1 MQKQVVAAAIT
12 AVVAS
17 GVDGAGVRG
26 AQESVGVWATL
37 ISMGRIAV
45 GCAFA
50 LGTMG
55 SRCFAACGVVRDQR
69 MVTDR

>member
-1 MQKQVVAAAIT
+1 MPRHVVLVAIT
-12 AVVAS
+12 AVAAS

-26 AQESVGVWATL
+26 ALASVGARE
-37 ISMGRIAV
+37 IPIFMGSDAV

-55 SRCFAACGVVRDQR
+55 IG
-69 MVTDR
+69 